1 MSRPLEESLARCA
14 MTSAATGPGTLASP
28 ATGMIAQAATRR
40 AGYLVSSCVAA
51 PKCGRR
57 RRPVHAGHASCRRE
71 KLGCAGERPFFLAG
85 EKAFKRG
92 KGIKR
97 MMKRLQ
103 PGSGDIQAA
112 NRSLQPSIKRRRT
125 SERDRRPQASSAISR
140 GLSVAGSCTSCF
152 ANSRSI
158 PANERTAGSVA
169 CERYSMT

>member
-92 KGIKR
+92 EGHQANDEAASTGQRLYSGCEPQSPAIDQEETDKR
-97 MMKRLQ
+97 TRPPTSSIVRHLSRALSCRILYELFCELAEY
-103 PGSGDIQAA
+103 PG
-112 NRSLQPSIKRRRT
+112 
-125 SERDRRPQASSAISR
+125 E
-140 GLSVAGSCTSCF
+140 
-152 ANSRSI
+152 
-158 PANERTAGSVA
+158 
-169 CERYSMT
+169 

>member
-57 RRPVHAGHASCRRE
+57 RRPVHAGHARCRRE

-125 SERDRRPQASSAISR
+125 SERDRRP
-140 GLSVAGSCTSCF
+140 
-152 ANSRSI
+152 
-158 PANERTAGSVA
+158 
-169 CERYSMT
+169 